1 VRLVYF
7 DCFSGISGDMALGAL
22 VHAGADLKA
31 ISATISTLPIEPFL
45 LDKEDVEVQGIA
57 ATRIHLRTR
66 PTDVIRTYGAI
77 RSMLEEAE
85 LPPGARR
92 VAQRAF
98 RRLAEAI
105 ATLQQREP
113 DLVTFSE
120 YGELDSLVEVVACA
134 LALDQLSAERVFA
147 SPVPTGLGMA
157 RTEHGIM
164 PIPSPVVMELLR
176 GVPTYSRGI
185 PVELVSAT
193 GAAILA
199 AVAEGYGDMPVMLT
213 DRVGYGAGHLRLDFP
228 NVLRV
233 VIGEERRMGFGGTAG
248 QEGPGRSMGLLVEA
262 TSDALPDDE
271 LDGVLARLLE
281 AGAAE
286 AWAAPVRGPGGA
298 PRTIVSAA
306 TAEGSYDAV
315 SGALSA
321 LPGAGPVRTSPVAF
335 GITERPATAPTRLD
349 GGPDQ
354 AS

>member
-31 ISATISTLPIEPFL
+31 ISATISRLPIEPFL
-45 LDKEDVEVQGIA
+45 LDKENVEVQGIA

-77 RSMLEEAE
+77 RAMLEEAE

-92 VAQRAF
+92 IAQRAF

-199 AVAEGYGDMPVMLT
+199 AVAEGYGDMPVLLT
-213 DRVGYGAGHLRLDFP
+213 DRVGYGAGPPSVGLPERPPCGDRRGAPDGLRWA
-228 NVLRV
+228 
-233 VIGEERRMGFGGTAG
+233 RRAGGTRPVDGPAG
-248 QEGPGRSMGLLVEA
+248 RSDLGRASRRRAGRRVGPAPGRRGGRSLGGPGPRSRWCIA
-262 TSDALPDDE
+262 DD
-271 LDGVLARLLE
+271 R
-281 AGAAE
+281 
-286 AWAAPVRGPGGA
+286 VR
-298 PRTIVSAA
+298 RDDRRIV
-306 TAEGSYDAV
+306 
-315 SGALSA
+315 
-321 LPGAGPVRTSPVAF
+321 
-335 GITERPATAPTRLD
+335 
-349 GGPDQ
+349 
-354 AS
+354 